1 MSGPSTCTVGT
12 TPDYASGKHTV
23 TPSTAAAFHWMG
35 FSLGHVSHSVLLRC
49 LGLTIAVVLLLAFV
63 ERPSSLSL
71 SSDPRR
77 RSTHLNPP
85 CGATESVELLCLIIF
100 CLDLAVKVNTAEWAN
115 TIFDYMFN
123 LRYISRLYIQKCT
136 VYSKLSCCFLLCS
149 CISLSFFLFDPP
161 PQSYLI
167 GWEEFKKNK
176 WLISYMVVISVSFID
191 WMLSV
196 SMVCDEVRLCSA
208 VETWRR
214 HTCNYVKELFCAPWT
229 LKKIYT

>member
-1 MSGPSTCTVGT
+1 
-12 TPDYASGKHTV
+12 
-23 TPSTAAAFHWMG
+23 MG
-35 FSLGHVSHSVLLRC
+35 FSLGHVFLRC

-71 SSDPRR
+71 SSDPRL
-77 RSTHLNPP
+77 RSTHLIPP

-100 CLDLAVKVNTAEWAN
+100 CLDLAVKVNRGRIQYL
-115 TIFDYMFN
+115 TIYLVVYF
-123 LRYISRLYIQKCT
+123 LLHCICI
-136 VYSKLSCCFLLCS
+136 VYSKLSYTLQLHFT
-149 CISLSFFLFDPP
+149 FFNFFYLT

-208 VETWRR
+208 FQT
-214 HTCNYVKELFCAPWT
+214 
-229 LKKIYT
+229 